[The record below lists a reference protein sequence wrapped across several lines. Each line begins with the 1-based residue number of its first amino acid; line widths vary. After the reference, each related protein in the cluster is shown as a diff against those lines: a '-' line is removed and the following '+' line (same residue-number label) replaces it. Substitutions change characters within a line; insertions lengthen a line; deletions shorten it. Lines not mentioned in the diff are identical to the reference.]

1 MLLRNFIDSAGLN
14 EDEKQLADDVYK
26 KGVIAAEN
34 YTNEPFYS
42 NNQGLRYIVQRIN
55 TKLRAYRMSVH
66 KRGEPITDFILSDES
81 CARRSAIEA
90 AYSFKKVS
98 TPIKNKENIYRAF

>member
-1 MLLRNFIDSAGLN
+1 MLLRKFIDSAGLN

-26 KGVIAAEN
+26 KGVVAAEN

-55 TKLRAYRMSVH
+55 TKLRTHRMSVH

-90 AYSFKKVS
+90 AYSFKKAIA
-98 TPIKNKENIYRAF
+98 PQKKKEFEYRAF